1 MPVDAAPLGW
11 VGRICA
17 TQAERMGGSMMRA
30 REAGYTVIEFI
41 VALTL
46 LSLLILLM
54 MPSLMGYQ
62 ANAQVRSFGE
72 QIVEQTRA
80 AELAAVSTGQW
91 TQYNVHDDSA
101 PYSIQFL
108 NSVGTVLSEVELPPT
123 MHVTAACY
131 KGKFEPQGTANEFCA
146 NPNATF
152 NMICFD
158 SNTPGNPLGFIV
170 TVVVATGQV
179 IGTTRGACS

>member
-1 MPVDAAPLGW
+1 
-11 VGRICA
+11 
-17 TQAERMGGSMMRA
+17 MGGSVMRT
-30 REAGYTVIEFI
+30 REAGYTFIEFV

-46 LSLLILLM
+46 LSLLILLI

-91 TQYNVHDDSA
+91 TQYVVADDSP
-101 PYSIQFL
+101 PYSIKFL
-108 NSVGTVLSEVELPPT
+108 NSVGTVLSQVNLPPT

-158 SNTPGNPLGFIV
+158 SNTPSNPLGFIV

-179 IGTTRGACS
+179 IGTTRGVCN